1 MPKDNKWAE
10 SGMVEWDGG
19 SLAWRTLDAQYWGV
33 PQRRKRIFLVAD
45 FGGFTA
51 GEILFVEQGL
61 HGDSSESEGEREET
75 AADVGTSIDSA
86 IGVDIYNNKITGNKV
101 TALTTNNTSTSTAP
115 KVMTSINS
123 ASETLTPWDVQSN
136 RIQSI
141 DGKAATLYGGA
152 GQGTHNGAVFD
163 TRQIDTASGFKYR
176 QGAKAGGIGWQNGKA
191 PTLELSQNCA
201 VLRMRSG
208 CAGGG
213 KGPLVSENKSLT
225 LATSNDQTLFTLD
238 RASFNQG
245 RNAQY
250 NFKIGQDEI
259 ADTLVARGPG
269 AVAILGDKDDLQD
282 SRESP
287 TR

>member
-1 MPKDNKWAE
+1 MENKGASNPTE
-10 SGMVEWDGG
+10 NC
-19 SLAWRTLDAQYWGV
+19 
-33 PQRRKRIFLVAD
+33 
-45 FGGFTA
+45 
-51 GEILFVEQGL
+51 
-61 HGDSSESEGEREET
+61 GDSSESEGEREET

-201 VLRMRSG
+201 IHLQPKDVNSSG
-208 CAGGG
+208 GVHSRCVA
-213 KGPLVSENKSLT
+213 SERLQGRLQPMADRK
-225 LATSNDQTLFTLD
+225 QTDTVFTLD

-245 RNAQY
+245 KNAQY

-282 SRESP
+282 NRESS
-287 TR
+287 TRQQS